1 MTGIPIGSA
10 ALIDEPR
17 PAQKSAEPSLASPAS
32 LRNRSDDA
40 QEQAESKHDGPGVP
54 AKAYEPIDR
63 QFQQAEERQN

>member
-1 MTGIPIGSA
+1 
-10 ALIDEPR
+10 
-17 PAQKSAEPSLASPAS
+17 